1 MKIEPGK
8 VISNRYEVQNQ
19 LGSGGMAVVY
29 RALDHKL
36 DRYVTL
42 KIMREDLEEGF
53 IERFY
58 KEAQSIACLS
68 HTNIVK
74 VYDYGE
80 DNGIHYIV
88 MEYVDGTTLKDLIIK
103 KAPFD
108 EETILGVAVQ
118 IANGLLHAH
127 KNDVIHR
134 DIKPQNILVTHD
146 GSVKIADFGIARMAK
161 ATTLTSSTNSM
172 GSVHY
177 FSPEQARGG
186 FVDHKSDIYALG
198 ITMFEMAT
206 NQLPYDGEAAVTVA
220 LKHINEPFPDPRD
233 INPKISDPL
242 CYIIDKAT
250 EKSSS
255 KRYADV
261 EAMCYDMKRAINK
274 VEFIDFPNF
283 RDSPTV
289 EISGDELESI
299 RQYERDY
306 TGLSHQDYDD
316 EGYDEDYDD
325 SYDEEFDDEERPY
338 GNEKTNRGLIVTAF
352 FTAAVLVVLIT
363 VAGMMLYNNL
373 RVRPVNPPDIIGM
386 TVDQAAEL
394 AEPLDLLVAVVGQQF
409 SEEYEEG
416 LIVVQSALP
425 EDNLAPGEIIHVIIS
440 LGSAYFPMPDLIHT
454 ERDAALQHLFDL
466 QLQIEE
472 REYAD
477 IDLPANIVVRTE
489 PEAGTLIS
497 QHQAVVLYISLGPD
511 NSPRP
516 MISLIGL
523 DEEEAVRVAQ
533 EELRLIVREIFHQ
546 PNVMFQEGTVS
557 RQSILP
563 MESVTPGDMIDIYI
577 STGST
582 IPTAATTAQPTP
594 TPEPETPAETT
605 PEPAPNEEPDEADT
619 PDEPEPT
626 PDEPPAPVQRVLSV
640 FLWDVPE
647 GTETVH
653 LRVYQRVEGGSPEM
667 IVNYPVSVGD
677 FPVSVPVSGTGL
689 VQYMIYSVEGGTP
702 QRRGLSEM
710 DFSQSQ

>member
-1 MKIEPGK
+1 LKIEPGK

-88 MEYVDGTTLKDLIIK
+88 MEYVDGTTLKDLIVK

-108 EETILGVAVQ
+108 EETTLGVAVQ
-118 IANGLLHAH
+118 IAHGLLHAH

-206 NQLPYDGEAAVTVA
+206 GQLPYDGEAAVTVA
-220 LKHINEPFPDPRD
+220 LKHINEPFPDPRE
-233 INPKISDPL
+233 INSRVSDPL

-261 EAMCYDMKRAINK
+261 EAMCYDMKRAINN
-274 VEFIDFPNF
+274 VEFIDFPDF

-289 EISGDELESI
+289 EISGEDLESI

-306 TGLSHQDYDD
+306 SALSHQGHDEDYEDD
-316 EGYDEDYDD
+316 YDEDY
-325 SYDEEFDDEERPY
+325 DDEERPY
-338 GNEKTNRGLIVTAF
+338 GNEKTNRGLIITAF
-352 FTAAVLVVLIT
+352 LTAAVLVVLIT
-363 VAGMMLYNNL
+363 VASVMLYNNL

-386 TVDQAAEL
+386 TVDQATEL
-394 AEPLDLLVAVVGQQF
+394 VEPLDLLVAVVGHQF
-409 SEEYEEG
+409 SEDYEEG
-416 LIVVQSALP
+416 IIVVQSVLP
-425 EDNLAPGEIIHVIIS
+425 QDSLLPGDIIHVILS
-440 LGSAYFPMPDLIHT
+440 SGSAYFSMPDLIHT
-454 ERDAALQHLFDL
+454 ERDVALQQLFDL

-477 IDLPANIVVRTE
+477 IELPANIVVSTE
-489 PEAGTLIS
+489 PAAGTLMS
-497 QHQAVVLYISLGPD
+497 QQQAVVLYISLGPD

-533 EELRLIVREIFHQ
+533 EEFRLVVREIIHQ

-563 MESVTPGDMIDIYI
+563 MESVTPGDMIDIYV

-582 IPTAATTAQPTP
+582 IPTVGTAAQPSP
-594 TPEPETPAETT
+594 TPEPEAPAEAA
-605 PEPAPNEEPDEADT
+605 PEPPAGGEPDVADT
-619 PDEPEPT
+619 PDEPEAPTAQSDPPT
-626 PDEPPAPVQRVLSV
+626 PTHSVLSV
-640 FLWDVPE
+640 ALWDVPE

-653 LRVYQRVEGGSPEM
+653 LRVYQRVDGGPSEM
-667 IVNYPVSVGD
+667 IVNYPLSVND
-677 FPVSVPVSGTGL
+677 FPISVPVSGTGL
-689 VQYMIYSVEGGTP
+689 VQYMIYSVDAGGAE
-702 QRRGLSEM
+702 QRRAFSEL
-710 DFSQSQ
+710 DFSLSQ